1 MEYLLRTAPG
11 GFGSAT
17 IFPCVPSVDK
27 LRTSVAKRVDAKI
40 FVFVFS
46 RNFNKI
52 IYFVFRKFSWNLKK
66 FAKHKIEIGRNF
78 LKIRGKIM

>member
-52 IYFVFRKFSWNLKK
+52 IYFVFRK
-66 FAKHKIEIGRNF
+66 IEIGRNF

>member
-27 LRTSVAKRVDAKI
+27 LRTSVAKRVDAKN

-52 IYFVFRKFSWNLKK
+52 IYFVFRKIFLE
-66 FAKHKIEIGRNF
+66 FEKICETQN
-78 LKIRGKIM
+78 